1 MSVPVLFI
9 RSRAIDADD
18 REWLEPV
25 QICCAFDCP
34 TTLLLLGDAAA
45 SAAAAAPRLEELHDL
60 GIVAVLAAGAPDT
73 ALVAGI
79 EPTAVRDVID
89 RHMRILHL

>member
-60 GIVAVLAAGAPDT
+60 GIVAVFTAGAPGT
-73 ALVAGI
+73 PFANAI
-79 EPTAVRDVID
+79 EPAAVREVID
-89 RHMRILHL
+89 HHVRVLHL

>member
-45 SAAAAAPRLEELHDL
+45 SAAAAAPRLEELHEL
-60 GIVAVLAAGAPDT
+60 GIAAVLAVGAQG
-73 ALVAGI
+73 AAHVAGI
-79 EPTAVRDVID
+79 EQADARDVIA
-89 RHMRILHL
+89 RHARVLHL